1 MCKTA
6 APLSRRQANTLL
18 SGRTAVSIRGGR
30 NEACETQVTVA
41 APNRSPLRDV
51 MTQRPFDS
59 IRSVVLRFAGSM
71 RWSRPPS
78 GRLLHAP
85 PRLDEAGDL
94 LDRSEVVH
102 RDVAERDL
110 DPELR
115 LELGEELDEGHRIQR
130 SRVEQIG

>member
-1 MCKTA
+1 
-6 APLSRRQANTLL
+6 
-18 SGRTAVSIRGGR
+18 
-30 NEACETQVTVA
+30 
-41 APNRSPLRDV
+41 
-51 MTQRPFDS
+51 
-59 IRSVVLRFAGSM
+59 M

-85 PRLDEAGDL
+85 PRLDETGDL

-115 LELGEELDEGHRIQR
+115 LELGEELDEGHRIER
-130 SRVEQIG
+130 SRVEQIGVRRGYFEVQPFGEQRRELPPQIVRLAHLRSLCARKREYRTTVDRRVVRR